1 MKKFN
6 WIPEESIKVSVKP
19 KVKVISFGDGYEQRI
34 ADGINNQLREY
45 SLSFSGEE
53 ADIREIDKFL
63 TEHGAVKAFIWT
75 PQDTWQPGTFKCEE
89 WSITVNGYWNQL
101 SAKFQEIVA

>member
-1 MKKFN
+1 MATFTYTPEFGALVTKK
-6 WIPEESIKVSVKP
+6 PAVRSVK
-19 KVKVISFGDGYEQRI
+19 FGDGYEQRI

-45 SLSFSGEE
+45 SLSFSGDE

-63 TEHGAVKAFIWT
+63 TEHGAVKAFSWT
-75 PQDTWQPGTFKCEE
+75 PQDTWQTGTFKCEE